1 MTITFHEQDALP
13 GIRPYTI
20 EVNSIL
26 GTVNEDSGALAVL
39 MTLPDGEWQLTV
51 SNHAEVYVGRITV
64 KP

>member
-1 MTITFHEQDALP
+1 MTITFHELDALP
-13 GIRPYTI
+13 GIKPYTL

-39 MTLPDGEWQLTV
+39 MPMPDGEWQLTV
-51 SNHAEVYVGRITV
+51 SNHAEVYLGCVTV